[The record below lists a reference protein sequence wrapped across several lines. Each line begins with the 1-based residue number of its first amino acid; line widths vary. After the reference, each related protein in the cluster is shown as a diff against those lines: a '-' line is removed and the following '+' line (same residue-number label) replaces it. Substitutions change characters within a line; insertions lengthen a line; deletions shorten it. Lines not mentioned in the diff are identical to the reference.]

1 VDNADSCWTGVTR
14 RRVRATIRV
23 MDDAEL
29 VRLAREGDEGAFAE
43 LVGRHRPMLVALCR
57 RVLGDRGLAED
68 AAQEAVLQAMV
79 GLGRLERPERFG
91 AWLGGIGLNVCRRW
105 RRDQAREAWSL
116 AALTGGRA
124 GPDPVPEEP
133 AELAEAAEAARR
145 VRRAVGRLPAGQ
157 RAAVVLFY
165 LVGMAHRE
173 VAAALGIGVGAVKTR
188 LHKGRAALREEL
200 AAWWREDGGMAATT
214 TGPVPMR
221 VTEVRRQ
228 AGEGERPEKT
238 VILLEEEAGERRL
251 GLWVGGFEGLQVAFA
266 LEGTELPRPMAY
278 QFMASL
284 LEATGGRL
292 AEARVTRLDDGT
304 FYGLAVVEGPAGTRE
319 IDARPSDILNLALL
333 AGAPIR
339 VDPGVLAEASE
350 TETGARYLAEAAAYP
365 DGTAAIVAEFQ
376 AEMDRTRAEYL
387 RRR

>member
-1 VDNADSCWTGVTR
+1 
-14 RRVRATIRV
+14 
-23 MDDAEL
+23 MDDAGL
-29 VRLAREGDEGAFAE
+29 VRLAREGDRGAFAV
-43 LVGRHRPMLVALCR
+43 LVGRHRAMLVALCW

-79 GLGRLERPERFG
+79 GLDRLERPERFG
-91 AWLGGIGLNVCRRW
+91 AWLGGIGLNVSRRW

-124 GPDPVPEEP
+124 GPDPVPDEP
-133 AELAEAAEAARR
+133 ADVAERAEEARR
-145 VRRAVGRLPAGQ
+145 VRQAVGRLPAGQ

-200 AAWWREDGGMAATT
+200 AALEREDDMAATT
-214 TGPVPMR
+214 TTGPVTMR

-228 AGEGERPEKT
+228 PGEAERPEKT
-238 VILLEEEAGERRL
+238 AILLTEEAGERRL
-251 GLWVGGFEGLQVAFA
+251 SIWVGGFEALQVAFA
-266 LEGTELPRPMAY
+266 LEGTTLPRPMAY
-278 QFMASL
+278 QFMTSL

-304 FYGLAVVEGPAGTRE
+304 FYGVAVVEGPSGTRE
-319 IDARPSDILNLALL
+319 VDARPSDILNLALL
-333 AGAPIR
+333 TGAPIR
-339 VDPGVLAEASE
+339 VDPEVIAQASE
-350 TETGARYLAEAAAYP
+350 SEKGARYLAEATAYP
-365 DGTAAIVAEFQ
+365 DDTAALVAEFQ
-376 AEMDRTRAEYL
+376 AEMERVRHEFE

>member
-1 VDNADSCWTGVTR
+1 
-14 RRVRATIRV
+14 
-23 MDDAEL
+23 MDDAVL
-29 VRLAREGDEGAFAE
+29 VRLAREGDGEAFAE
-43 LVGRHRPMLVALCR
+43 LVARHRPMLVGLCR

-68 AAQEAVLQAMV
+68 AAQEAVLQAML
-79 GLGRLERPERFG
+79 GLDRLERPERFG
-91 AWLGGIGLNVCRRW
+91 AWLGGIGLNLCRRW
-105 RRDQAREAWSL
+105 RRDQAREEWSL

-124 GPDPVPEEP
+124 GPDPAPDGP

-145 VRRAVGRLPAGQ
+145 VRRAVGGLPAGQ

-200 AAWWREDGGMAATT
+200 AAWKEDDMATT
-214 TGPVPMR
+214 TGPVTMR

-228 AGEGERPEKT
+228 PGADGQAEKT
-238 VILLEEEAGERRL
+238 AILLQEEAGERRL
-251 GLWVGGFEGLQVAFA
+251 SIWVGAFEATQVAFA

-278 QFMASL
+278 QFMTAL

-304 FYGLAVVEGPAGTRE
+304 FYGVAVVEGPAGTRE
-319 IDARPSDILNLALL
+319 VDARPSDILNLALL
-333 AGAPIR
+333 TGAPVR
-339 VDPGVLAEASE
+339 VDPAVLAEASE
-350 TETGARYLAEAAAYP
+350 TGKGARYLAEADAYP
-365 DGTAAIVAEFQ
+365 DDTAAIVAEFQ
-376 AEMDRTRAEYL
+376 AEMERTRAEFL

>member
-1 VDNADSCWTGVTR
+1 
-14 RRVRATIRV
+14 
-23 MDDAEL
+23 MDDAGL
-29 VRLAREGDEGAFAE
+29 VRLAREGDRGAFAV
-43 LVGRHRPMLVALCR
+43 LVGRHRAMLVALCW

-79 GLGRLERPERFG
+79 GLDRLERPERFG

-124 GPDPVPEEP
+124 GPDPVGDEP
-133 AELAEAAEAARR
+133 AEVAERAEEARR

-200 AAWWREDGGMAATT
+200 AAWEREEHMAATT
-214 TGPVPMR
+214 TGPVTMR

-228 AGEGERPEKT
+228 PQEAKRPEKT
-238 VILLEEEAGERRL
+238 AILLTEEAGERRL
-251 GLWVGGFEGLQVAFA
+251 SIWVGAFEALQVAFA
-266 LEGTELPRPMAY
+266 LEGTALPRPMAY
-278 QFMASL
+278 QFMTSL

-304 FYGLAVVEGPAGTRE
+304 FYGVAVVDGPAGTRE
-319 IDARPSDILNLALL
+319 VDARPSDILNLALL
-333 AGAPIR
+333 TGAPIR
-339 VDPGVLAEASE
+339 VDPGVLAEASQSDK
-350 TETGARYLAEAAAYP
+350 GARFLAEAAAYP
-365 DGTAAIVAEFQ
+365 DGTATIVAEFQ
-376 AEMDRTRAEYL
+376 AEMEQIRAEFL
-387 RRR
+387 RRH

>member
-1 VDNADSCWTGVTR
+1 
-14 RRVRATIRV
+14 
-23 MDDAEL
+23 MDDATL
-29 VRLAREGDEGAFAE
+29 VRLAREGDEGAFAV
-43 LVGRHRPMLVALCR
+43 LVGRHRPMVVGLCR

-68 AAQEAVLQAMV
+68 AAQEAVLQAML
-79 GLGRLERPERFG
+79 GLDRLERPERFG

-105 RRDQAREAWSL
+105 RRDQAREEWSL

-124 GPDPVPEEP
+124 GPDPAPDEP

-188 LHKGRAALREEL
+188 LHKGRAALRAEL
-200 AAWWREDGGMAATT
+200 AAAEREDDMAATT
-214 TGPVPMR
+214 TGPVSMR

-228 AGEGERPEKT
+228 PGTDGRSDKSA
-238 VILLEEEAGERRL
+238 ILLREEAGKRQL
-251 GLWVGGFEGLQVAFA
+251 CIWVGGFEATQIAFA
-266 LEGTELPRPMAY
+266 LQGAEPPRPMAY
-278 QFMASL
+278 QLMTSL

-304 FYGLAVVEGPAGTRE
+304 FYGVAVVDGPAGTHE
-319 IDARPSDILNLALL
+319 VDARPSDVLNLALL
-333 AGAPIR
+333 TAAPVR
-339 VDPGVLAEASE
+339 VDPAVLAEASE
-350 TETGARYLAEAAAYP
+350 SGKGAQYLAEATAYP
-365 DGTAAIVAEFQ
+365 DDTAAIVAEFQ
-376 AEMDRTRAEYL
+376 AEMERVRAEL
-387 RRR
+387 LDRRAAESPQAGR